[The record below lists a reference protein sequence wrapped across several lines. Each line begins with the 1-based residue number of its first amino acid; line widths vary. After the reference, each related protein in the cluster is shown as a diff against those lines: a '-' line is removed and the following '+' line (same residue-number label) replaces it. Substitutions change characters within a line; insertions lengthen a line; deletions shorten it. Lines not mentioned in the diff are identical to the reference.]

1 MGLWRSGL
9 SRRQPR
15 RAARRRSHA
24 TGATSHRPFSPS
36 ALSDRA
42 DDAWRAA
49 RLERVTLHDLRHTY
63 ASFAIAVGVNVK
75 ALSEYM
81 GHASIVM
88 TMDRYGH
95 LLPGNEA
102 EAAGLLDAYL
112 TRETKG
118 A

>member
-42 DDAWRAA
+42 DDAWR
-49 RLERVTLHDLRHTY
+49 VTLHDLRHTY
-63 ASFAIAVGVNVK
+63 ASFAIAAGVNVK

-95 LLPGNEA
+95 LPPGNEA
-102 EAAGLLDAYL
+102 EAAALLDAYL
-112 TRETKG
+112 MRETKG